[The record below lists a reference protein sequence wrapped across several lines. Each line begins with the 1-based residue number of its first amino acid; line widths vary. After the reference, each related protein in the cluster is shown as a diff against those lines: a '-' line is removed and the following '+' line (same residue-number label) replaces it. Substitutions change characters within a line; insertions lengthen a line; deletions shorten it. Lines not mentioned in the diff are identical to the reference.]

1 MYINSRTADWR
12 AMLALIMSLCWQSP
26 YPSPNTGTDESFRA
40 HPLCCWVLA
49 GSIPNP
55 APAVGRGMAAS
66 TPGTGGSQLLHFV
79 FVFLEF
85 SVHHF
90 ESSEEVPEEEQ
101 QKCESQNKNLPFFAL
116 LMPRQSKKRDCII

>member
-1 MYINSRTADWR
+1 
-12 AMLALIMSLCWQSP
+12 
-26 YPSPNTGTDESFRA
+26 
-40 HPLCCWVLA
+40 
-49 GSIPNP
+49 
-55 APAVGRGMAAS
+55 MAAS

-101 QKCESQNKNLPFFAL
+101 QKRESQNKNL
-116 LMPRQSKKRDCII
+116 RGEGEKRVRAEGTTLATYKWARVQLGWQV

>member
-1 MYINSRTADWR
+1 
-12 AMLALIMSLCWQSP
+12 
-26 YPSPNTGTDESFRA
+26 
-40 HPLCCWVLA
+40 
-49 GSIPNP
+49 
-55 APAVGRGMAAS
+55 MAAS

-101 QKCESQNKNLPFFAL
+101 QKRESQNKNLRGEEGEKRLRAEGTAL
-116 LMPRQSKKRDCII
+116 AT